1 MVRCK
6 GGKNMNLKK
15 LMNDFLQD
23 YLNQNKI
30 KFSEWSININ
40 NQVGFGDYSSNIA
53 LKLAN
58 VLKKTPIEIAK
69 NIANHPNVSENV
81 FSLSASK
88 PGFVNFH
95 VSNNYYLEIL
105 KQIISESE
113 NFGKKIKL
121 NKSANVEFVSSNP
134 TGPLTVGHGRQ
145 AILGDMVSNI
155 LTWSGYDVTREY
167 YYNDAGKQ
175 MRVLA
180 ESCYAKYAQQIG
192 KDVKMPENGYVGT
205 YLDEI
210 AEKIVYKYGKDL
222 ESDDPIFRDLTEKE
236 IFSNIKNTLDS
247 IGIKFD
253 VFTKEGTFYKNG
265 AIDNVL
271 KTLEEKNLSYEKD
284 GAVWFKTSSLDKGE
298 DKVLVK
304 STGEP
309 TYRLPDIAYHADKI
323 DRGFDLIVDIF
334 GADHIDTYP
343 DVILGLKCL
352 DKKTDHIKVVIHQFV
367 TIKKGGE
374 VVKMS
379 TRKANFITLDELKEK
394 LNPDIIRYFFIMRGA
409 NSHLDFD
416 LDLAKDESEKNPVY
430 YLQYANARISNL
442 LKRYDLE
449 ISAKNDINYSLLK
462 EKDEIALAK
471 LLSEFPSKMED
482 VLHSLEPR
490 KIATYLEEVA
500 SAYHKFYGNHKVIN
514 PQNADLSL
522 ARKKLC
528 EATKIILTNGL
539 SILGISA
546 PERM

>member
-1 MVRCK
+1 MK
-6 GGKNMNLKK
+6 LKK
-15 LMNDFLQD
+15 LMHDFLQD
-23 YLNQNKI
+23 YLDQNKI
-30 KFSEWSININ
+30 EFSEWSVNVN
-40 NQVGFGDYSSNIA
+40 NQEGFGDYSSNIA
-53 LKLAN
+53 LKLAKI
-58 VLKKTPIEIAK
+58 LKKAPIEIAE
-69 NIANHPNVSENV
+69 NIAIHSNASENV
-81 FSLSASK
+81 FTLSASQ

-95 VSNNYYLEIL
+95 ISNDYYLKIL
-105 KQIISESE
+105 EQIISESE
-113 NFGKKIKL
+113 NFGKKKKL

-155 LTWSGYDVTREY
+155 LTWNGYNVTREY

-180 ESCYAKYAQQIG
+180 ESCYAKYAKQVG
-192 KDVKMPENGYVGT
+192 RDVEMPENGYVGT

-210 AEKIVYKYGKDL
+210 AEKIVNEHGKDL
-222 ESDDPIFRDLTEKE
+222 ESDNPIFRDFTEKE
-236 IFSNIKNTLDS
+236 IFANIENTLENL
-247 IGIKFD
+247 GIKFD

-271 KTLEEKNLSYEKD
+271 KILKEKNLSYEKD
-284 GAVWFKTSSLDKGE
+284 GAVWFKTSSLNKED

-304 STGEP
+304 SSGEP
-309 TYRLPDIAYHADKI
+309 TYRLPDIAYHADKV

-352 DKKTDHIKVVIHQFV
+352 DKKTEHIKVVIHQFV

-374 VVKMS
+374 IVKMS
-379 TRKANFITLDELKEK
+379 TRKANFITLDELKDE
-394 LNPDIIRYFFIMRGA
+394 LSSDIIRYFFIMRGA

-442 LKRYDLE
+442 LKRYDKE
-449 ISAKNDINYSLLK
+449 ISTDSKIDYSLLK
-462 EKDEIALAK
+462 EKDEIALVK
-471 LLSEFPSKMED
+471 LLSEFPVKMED
-482 VLHSLEPR
+482 VSHSLEPR

-500 SAYHKFYGNHKVIN
+500 AAYHKFYGNHKVIN
-514 PQNADLSL
+514 PQNTHLSS

-528 EATKIILTNGL
+528 EAAKIILTNGL

>member
-1 MVRCK
+1 MK
-6 GGKNMNLKK
+6 LKK
-15 LMNDFLQD
+15 LMHDFLQD
-23 YLNQNKI
+23 YLDENKI
-30 KFSEWSININ
+30 EFSEWGVNVN
-40 NQVGFGDYSSNIA
+40 NQEGFGDYSSNIA
-53 LKLAN
+53 LKLAKI
-58 VLKKTPIEIAK
+58 LKKAPIEIAE
-69 NIANHPNVSENV
+69 NIAIHSNASENV
-81 FSLSASK
+81 FTLSASK

-95 VSNNYYLEIL
+95 ISNDYYLKIL
-105 KQIISESE
+105 EQIINESE
-113 NFGKKIKL
+113 NFGKKKKL

-155 LTWSGYDVTREY
+155 LTWNGYNVTREY

-180 ESCYAKYAQQIG
+180 ESCYAKYAKQVG
-192 KDVKMPENGYVGT
+192 RDVEMPVNGYVGT

-210 AEKIVYKYGKDL
+210 AEKIINEHGKDL
-222 ESDDPIFRDLTEKE
+222 ESDNPIFRDFTEKE
-236 IFSNIKNTLDS
+236 IFSNIENTLENL
-247 IGIKFD
+247 GIKFD

-271 KTLEEKNLSYEKD
+271 KILKEKNLSYEKD
-284 GAVWFKTSSLDKGE
+284 GAVWFKTSSLNKEE

-304 STGEP
+304 SSGEP
-309 TYRLPDIAYHADKI
+309 TYRLPDIAYHADKV

-352 DKKTDHIKVVIHQFV
+352 DKKTEHIKVVIHQFV

-374 VVKMS
+374 IVKMS
-379 TRKANFITLDELKEK
+379 TRKANFITLDELKDE
-394 LNPDIIRYFFIMRGA
+394 LSSDIIRYFFIMRGA

-442 LKRYDLE
+442 LKRYDKE
-449 ISAKNDINYSLLK
+449 ISTNSKIDYSLLK
-462 EKDEIALAK
+462 EKDEIALVK
-471 LLSEFPSKMED
+471 LLSEFPVKMED
-482 VLHSLEPR
+482 VSHSLEPR

-500 SAYHKFYGNHKVIN
+500 AAYHKFYGNHKVIN
-514 PQNADLSL
+514 PQNTDLSS

>member
-1 MVRCK
+1 MK
-6 GGKNMNLKK
+6 LNK
-15 LMNDFLQD
+15 LMDDFLQD
-23 YLNQNKI
+23 YLDQNKVE
-30 KFSEWSININ
+30 FSDWSINVN
-40 NQVGFGDYSSNIA
+40 NQEGFGDYSSNIA
-53 LKLAN
+53 LKLAKI
-58 VLKKTPIEIAK
+58 LKKAPIEIAK
-69 NIANHPNVSENV
+69 SIANHPNTSENV
-81 FSLSASK
+81 FTLSSSE

-95 VSNNYYLEIL
+95 ISNDYYLEIL

-113 NFGKKIKL
+113 NFGKKKKL
-121 NKSANVEFVSSNP
+121 NQSANVEFVSSNP

-155 LTWSGYDVTREY
+155 LTWNGYDVTREY

-180 ESCYAKYAQQIG
+180 ESCYAKYSQQIG
-192 KDVKMPENGYVGT
+192 KKVEMPENGYVGT

-210 AEKIVYKYGKDL
+210 AEKIINKYGKDL
-222 ESDDPIFRDLTEKE
+222 ESDNPIFRDFTEKE
-236 IFSNIKNTLDS
+236 IFANIKNTLDS
-247 IGIKFD
+247 LGIKFD

-265 AIDNVL
+265 AIEDVL
-271 KTLEEKNLSYEKD
+271 KILKEKNLSYEKD
-284 GAVWFKTSSLDKGE
+284 GAVWFKTSNLNKEE

-304 STGEP
+304 SSGEP
-309 TYRLPDIAYHADKI
+309 TYRLPDIAYHADKV

-367 TIKKGGE
+367 TIKKSGE
-374 VVKMS
+374 IVKMS
-379 TRKANFITLDELKEK
+379 TRKANFITLDELKDE
-394 LNPDIIRYFFIMRGA
+394 LSSDIIRYFFIMRGA

-442 LKRYDLE
+442 LKRYDKE
-449 ISAKNDINYSLLK
+449 IPLDSKIDYSQLK

-471 LLSEFPSKMED
+471 LLSEFPSKMEH

-500 SAYHKFYGNHKVIN
+500 AAYHKFYGNHKVIN
-514 PQNADLSL
+514 PQNTGLSS

>member
-1 MVRCK
+1 MK
-6 GGKNMNLKK
+6 LKK
-15 LMNDFLQD
+15 LMHDFLQD
-23 YLNQNKI
+23 YLDQNKI
-30 KFSEWSININ
+30 EFSEWSVNVN
-40 NQVGFGDYSSNIA
+40 NQEGFGDYSSNIA
-53 LKLAN
+53 LKLAKI
-58 VLKKTPIEIAK
+58 LKKAPIEIAE
-69 NIANHPNVSENV
+69 NIAIHPNASEDV
-81 FSLSASK
+81 FTLSSSQ

-95 VSNNYYLEIL
+95 ISDDYYLKIL
-105 KQIISESE
+105 KQIINESE
-113 NFGKKIKL
+113 NFGKKKKL

-155 LTWSGYDVTREY
+155 LTWNGYDVTREY

-180 ESCYAKYAQQIG
+180 ESCYAKYAKQVG
-192 KDVKMPENGYVGT
+192 KNVEMPENGYVGT

-210 AEKIVYKYGKDL
+210 AEKIVNEHGKDL
-222 ESDDPIFRDLTEKE
+222 ESDNPIFRDFTEKE
-236 IFSNIKNTLDS
+236 IFANIENTLENL
-247 IGIKFD
+247 GIKFD

-271 KTLEEKNLSYEKD
+271 KILKEKNLSYEKD
-284 GAVWFKTSSLDKGE
+284 GAVWFKTSSLNKEE

-304 STGEP
+304 SSGEP
-309 TYRLPDIAYHADKI
+309 TYRLPDIAYHSDKV

-352 DKKTDHIKVVIHQFV
+352 DKKTEHIKVVIHQFV

-374 VVKMS
+374 IVKMS
-379 TRKANFITLDELKEK
+379 TRKANFITLDELKDE
-394 LNPDIIRYFFIMRGA
+394 LSSDIIRYFFIMRGA

-442 LKRYDLE
+442 LKRYDKE
-449 ISAKNDINYSLLK
+449 ISTESKIDYSLLK
-462 EKDEIALAK
+462 EKDEIALVK
-471 LLSEFPSKMED
+471 LLSEFPIKMED
-482 VLHSLEPR
+482 VSHSLEPR

-500 SAYHKFYGNHKVIN
+500 AAYHKFYGNHKVIN
-514 PQNADLSL
+514 PQNTDLSS

-528 EATKIILTNGL
+528 EATKIILKNGL

>member
-1 MVRCK
+1 MK
-6 GGKNMNLKK
+6 LNK

-23 YLNQNKI
+23 YLDQNKVE
-30 KFSEWSININ
+30 FSDWSINVN
-40 NQVGFGDYSSNIA
+40 NQEGFGDYSSNIA
-53 LKLAN
+53 LKLAKI
-58 VLKKTPIEIAK
+58 LKKAPIEIAK
-69 NIANHPNVSENV
+69 SIANHPNTSENI
-81 FSLSASK
+81 FTLSSSE

-95 VSNNYYLEIL
+95 ISNDYYLKIL

-113 NFGKKIKL
+113 HFGKKKKL
-121 NKSANVEFVSSNP
+121 NQSANVEFVSSNP

-155 LTWSGYDVTREY
+155 LTWNGYDVTREY

-180 ESCYAKYAQQIG
+180 ESCYAKYAQLIG
-192 KDVKMPENGYVGT
+192 KKVDMPENGYIGT

-210 AEKIVYKYGKDL
+210 AEKIINKHGKDL
-222 ESDDPIFRDLTEKE
+222 ECDNPIFRDFTEKE
-236 IFSNIKNTLDS
+236 IFANIKNTLDS

-253 VFTKEGTFYKNG
+253 VFTKEGTFYENG
-265 AIDNVL
+265 AIEDVL
-271 KTLEEKNLSYEKD
+271 KILKEKNLSYEKD
-284 GAVWFKTSSLDKGE
+284 GAVWFKTSNLNKEE

-304 STGEP
+304 SSGEP
-309 TYRLPDIAYHADKI
+309 TYRLPDIAYHADKV

-367 TIKKGGE
+367 TIKKSGE
-374 VVKMS
+374 IVKMS
-379 TRKANFITLDELKEK
+379 TRKANFITLDELKDE
-394 LNPDIIRYFFIMRGA
+394 LSSDIIRYFFIMRGA

-442 LKRYDLE
+442 LKRYDKE
-449 ISAKNDINYSLLK
+449 IPLDSKIDYSQLK

-471 LLSEFPSKMED
+471 LLSEFPSKMEH

-490 KIATYLEEVA
+490 KIATYLEDVA
-500 SAYHKFYGNHKVIN
+500 AAYHKFYGNHKVIN
-514 PQNADLSL
+514 PQNTGLSS

>member
-1 MVRCK
+1 MK
-6 GGKNMNLKK
+6 LKK
-15 LMNDFLQD
+15 LMHDFLQD
-23 YLNQNKI
+23 YLDQNKI
-30 KFSEWSININ
+30 EFSEWSVNVN
-40 NQVGFGDYSSNIA
+40 NQEGFGDYSSNIA
-53 LKLAN
+53 LKLAKI
-58 VLKKTPIEIAK
+58 LKKAPIEIAEK
-69 NIANHPNVSENV
+69 IAIHPNASENV
-81 FSLSASK
+81 FTLSASQ

-95 VSNNYYLEIL
+95 ISNDYYLKIL
-105 KQIISESE
+105 EQIINESE
-113 NFGKKIKL
+113 NFGKKKKL

-155 LTWSGYDVTREY
+155 LTWNGYDVTREY

-180 ESCYAKYAQQIG
+180 ESCYAKYAKQVG
-192 KDVKMPENGYVGT
+192 KDVEMPENGYVGT

-210 AEKIVYKYGKDL
+210 AEKIVNEHGKDL
-222 ESDDPIFRDLTEKE
+222 ESDNPIFRDFTEKE
-236 IFSNIKNTLDS
+236 IFANIENTLENL
-247 IGIKFD
+247 GIKFD

-271 KTLEEKNLSYEKD
+271 KILKEKNLSYEKD
-284 GAVWFKTSSLDKGE
+284 GAVWFKTSSLNKEE

-304 STGEP
+304 SSGEP
-309 TYRLPDIAYHADKI
+309 TYRLPDIAYHADKV

-352 DKKTDHIKVVIHQFV
+352 DKKTEHIKVVIHQFV

-374 VVKMS
+374 IVKMS
-379 TRKANFITLDELKEK
+379 TRKANFITLDELKDE
-394 LNPDIIRYFFIMRGA
+394 LSSDIIRYFFIMRGA

-442 LKRYDLE
+442 LKRYDKE
-449 ISAKNDINYSLLK
+449 ISIDSKIDYSLLK
-462 EKDEIALAK
+462 EKDEIALVK
-471 LLSEFPSKMED
+471 LLSEFPIKMED
-482 VLHSLEPR
+482 VSHSLEPR

-500 SAYHKFYGNHKVIN
+500 AAYHKFYGNHKVIN
-514 PQNADLSL
+514 PQNTDLSA

-539 SILGISA
+539 SILGISV

>member
-1 MVRCK
+1 MK
-6 GGKNMNLKK
+6 LNK

-23 YLNQNKI
+23 YLDQNKV
-30 KFSEWSININ
+30 KFSDWSINVN
-40 NQVGFGDYSSNIA
+40 NQEGFGDYSSNIA
-53 LKLAN
+53 LKLAKI
-58 VLKKTPIEIAK
+58 LKKAPIEIAK
-69 NIANHPNVSENV
+69 SIANHPNTSENV
-81 FSLSASK
+81 FTLSSSE

-95 VSNNYYLEIL
+95 ISNDYYLKIL

-113 NFGKKIKL
+113 NFGKKKKL
-121 NKSANVEFVSSNP
+121 NQSANVEFVSSNP

-155 LTWSGYDVTREY
+155 LTWNGYDVTREY

-192 KDVKMPENGYVGT
+192 KKAEMPENGYVGT

-210 AEKIVYKYGKDL
+210 AEKIINKHGKDL
-222 ESDDPIFRDLTEKE
+222 ESDNPIFRDFTEKE
-236 IFSNIKNTLDS
+236 IFENIKNTLDS

-253 VFTKEGTFYKNG
+253 VFTKEGTFYENG
-265 AIDNVL
+265 AIEDVL
-271 KTLEEKNLSYEKD
+271 KILKEKNLSYEKD
-284 GAVWFKTSSLDKGE
+284 GAVWFKTSNLNKEE

-304 STGEP
+304 SSGEP
-309 TYRLPDIAYHADKI
+309 TYRLPDIAYHADKV

-374 VVKMS
+374 IVKMS
-379 TRKANFITLDELKEK
+379 TRKANFITLDELKDE
-394 LNPDIIRYFFIMRGA
+394 LSSDIIRYFFIMRGA
-409 NSHLDFD
+409 SSHLDFD

-442 LKRYDLE
+442 LKRYDKE
-449 ISAKNDINYSLLK
+449 ISIDRKIDYSLLK
-462 EKDEIALAK
+462 EKDEITLVK
-471 LLSEFPSKMED
+471 LLSEFPIKMED
-482 VLHSLEPR
+482 VSNSLEPR

-500 SAYHKFYGNHKVIN
+500 AAYHKFYGNHKVIN
-514 PQNADLSL
+514 PENTDLSS

-539 SILGISA
+539 SILGISV

>member
-1 MVRCK
+1 MK
-6 GGKNMNLKK
+6 LKK
-15 LMNDFLQD
+15 LMHDFLQD
-23 YLNQNKI
+23 YLDHNKI
-30 KFSEWSININ
+30 EFSEWSVNVN
-40 NQVGFGDYSSNIA
+40 NQEEFGDYSSNIA
-53 LKLAN
+53 LKLAKI
-58 VLKKTPIEIAK
+58 LKKAPIEIAE
-69 NIANHPNVSENV
+69 NIVIHPNASENV
-81 FSLSASK
+81 FTLSASQ

-95 VSNNYYLEIL
+95 ISNDYYLKIL
-105 KQIISESE
+105 KQIINESE
-113 NFGKKIKL
+113 NFGRKKKL

-155 LTWSGYDVTREY
+155 LTWNGYDVTREY

-180 ESCYAKYAQQIG
+180 ESCYAKYAKQVG
-192 KDVKMPENGYVGT
+192 KDVEMPENGYVGT

-210 AEKIVYKYGKDL
+210 AEKIVNEHGKDL
-222 ESDDPIFRDLTEKE
+222 ESDNPIFRDFTEKE
-236 IFSNIKNTLDS
+236 IFANIENTLKNL
-247 IGIKFD
+247 GIKFD
-253 VFTKEGTFYKNG
+253 VFTKEGVFYKNG

-271 KTLEEKNLSYEKD
+271 KILKEKNLSYEKD
-284 GAVWFKTSSLDKGE
+284 GAVWFKTSSLNKEE

-304 STGEP
+304 SSGEP
-309 TYRLPDIAYHADKI
+309 TYRLPDIAYHADKV

-343 DVILGLKCL
+343 DVILGLQCL
-352 DKKTDHIKVVIHQFV
+352 DKKTEHIKVVIHQFV

-374 VVKMS
+374 IVKMS
-379 TRKANFITLDELKEK
+379 TRKANFITLDELKDE
-394 LNPDIIRYFFIMRGA
+394 LSSDIIRYFFIMRGA

-442 LKRYDLE
+442 LKRYDKD
-449 ISAKNDINYSLLK
+449 ISTDSKIDYSLLK
-462 EKDEIALAK
+462 EQDEIALVK
-471 LLSEFPSKMED
+471 LLSEFPIKMED
-482 VLHSLEPR
+482 VSHSLEPR

-500 SAYHKFYGNHKVIN
+500 AAYHKFYGNHKVIN
-514 PQNADLSL
+514 PQNTDLSS

-528 EATKIILTNGL
+528 EATKIILTSGL

>member
-1 MVRCK
+1 MK
-6 GGKNMNLKK
+6 LKK
-15 LMNDFLQD
+15 LMHDFLQD
-23 YLNQNKI
+23 YLDQNKI
-30 KFSEWSININ
+30 EFSEWSVNVN
-40 NQVGFGDYSSNIA
+40 NQEGFGDYSSNIA
-53 LKLAN
+53 LKLAKI
-58 VLKKTPIEIAK
+58 LKKAPIEIAE
-69 NIANHPNVSENV
+69 NIAIHSNASENV
-81 FSLSASK
+81 FTLSASQ

-95 VSNNYYLEIL
+95 ISNDYYLKIL
-105 KQIISESE
+105 KQIINESE
-113 NFGKKIKL
+113 NFGKKKKL

-155 LTWSGYDVTREY
+155 LTWNGYNVTREY

-180 ESCYAKYAQQIG
+180 ESCYAKYAKQVG
-192 KDVKMPENGYVGT
+192 KNVEMPENGYVGT

-210 AEKIVYKYGKDL
+210 AEKIVNEHGKDL
-222 ESDDPIFRDLTEKE
+222 ESDNPIFRDFTEKE
-236 IFSNIKNTLDS
+236 IFANIENTLENL
-247 IGIKFD
+247 GIKFD
-253 VFTKEGTFYKNG
+253 VFTKEGTFYTNG

-271 KTLEEKNLSYEKD
+271 KILKEKNLSYEKD
-284 GAVWFKTSSLDKGE
+284 GAVWFKTSSLNKEE

-304 STGEP
+304 SSGEP
-309 TYRLPDIAYHADKI
+309 TYRLPDIAYHADKV

-352 DKKTDHIKVVIHQFV
+352 DKKTEHIKVVIHQFV

-374 VVKMS
+374 IVKMS
-379 TRKANFITLDELKEK
+379 TRKANFITLDELKDE
-394 LNPDIIRYFFIMRGA
+394 LSSDIIRYFFIMRGA

-442 LKRYDLE
+442 LKRYDKE
-449 ISAKNDINYSLLK
+449 ISSGSKIDYSLLK
-462 EKDEIALAK
+462 EKDEIALVK
-471 LLSEFPSKMED
+471 LLSEFPIKMED
-482 VLHSLEPR
+482 VSHSLEPR

-500 SAYHKFYGNHKVIN
+500 AAYHKFYGNHKVIN
-514 PQNADLSL
+514 PQNTDLSS

>member
-1 MVRCK
+1 MK
-6 GGKNMNLKK
+6 LKK
-15 LMNDFLQD
+15 LMHDFLQD
-23 YLNQNKI
+23 YLDENKI
-30 KFSEWSININ
+30 EFSEWGVNVN
-40 NQVGFGDYSSNIA
+40 NQEGFGDYSSNIA
-53 LKLAN
+53 LKLAKI
-58 VLKKTPIEIAK
+58 LKKAPIEIAE
-69 NIANHPNVSENV
+69 NIAIHPNASENV
-81 FSLSASK
+81 FTLSASQ

-95 VSNNYYLEIL
+95 ISNDYYLKIL
-105 KQIISESE
+105 KQIINESE
-113 NFGKKIKL
+113 NFGKKKKL

-155 LTWSGYDVTREY
+155 LTWNGYNVTREY

-180 ESCYAKYAQQIG
+180 ESCYAKYAKQVG
-192 KDVKMPENGYVGT
+192 RDVEMPVNGYVGT

-210 AEKIVYKYGKDL
+210 AEKIINEHGKDL
-222 ESDDPIFRDLTEKE
+222 ESDNPIFRDFTEKE
-236 IFSNIKNTLDS
+236 IFANIENTLENL
-247 IGIKFD
+247 GIKFD

-265 AIDNVL
+265 AIENVL
-271 KTLEEKNLSYEKD
+271 KILKEKNLSYEKD
-284 GAVWFKTSSLDKGE
+284 GAVWFKTSSLNKEE

-304 STGEP
+304 SSGEP
-309 TYRLPDIAYHADKI
+309 TYRLPDIAYHADKV

-352 DKKTDHIKVVIHQFV
+352 DKKTEHIKVVIHQFV

-374 VVKMS
+374 IVKMS
-379 TRKANFITLDELKEK
+379 TRKANFITLDELKDE
-394 LNPDIIRYFFIMRGA
+394 LSSDIIRYFFIMRGA

-442 LKRYDLE
+442 LKRYDKE
-449 ISAKNDINYSLLK
+449 ISTNSKIDYSLLK
-462 EKDEIALAK
+462 EKDEIALVK
-471 LLSEFPSKMED
+471 LLSEFPIKMED
-482 VLHSLEPR
+482 VSHSLEPR

-500 SAYHKFYGNHKVIN
+500 AAYHKFYGNHKVIN
-514 PQNADLSL
+514 PQNTHLSS

>member
-1 MVRCK
+1 
-6 GGKNMNLKK
+6 MNLKK
-15 LMNDFLQD
+15 LMHDFLQD
-23 YLNQNKI
+23 YLNQNEI
-30 KFSEWSININ
+30 EFLEWRVNVN
-40 NQVGFGDYSSNIA
+40 NQEGFGDYSSNIA
-53 LKLAN
+53 LKLAKI
-58 VLKKTPIEIAK
+58 LKKAPIEIAE
-69 NIANHPNVSENV
+69 NIANYPNTSEDV
-81 FSLSASK
+81 FTLSASQ

-95 VSNNYYLEIL
+95 ISNDYYLKIL
-105 KQIISESE
+105 KQIINESE
-113 NFGKKIKL
+113 NFGRKKKL

-155 LTWSGYDVTREY
+155 LTWNGYDVTREY

-180 ESCYAKYAQQIG
+180 ESCYAKYAKQVG
-192 KDVKMPENGYVGT
+192 KDVEMPENGYVGT

-210 AEKIVYKYGKDL
+210 AEKIFNEHGQDL
-222 ESDDPIFRDLTEKE
+222 ESDNPIFRDFTEKE
-236 IFSNIKNTLDS
+236 IFTNIKNTLENL
-247 IGIKFD
+247 GIKFD

-271 KTLEEKNLSYEKD
+271 KILNEKNLSYEKD
-284 GAVWFKTSSLDKGE
+284 GAVWFKTSSLNKEE

-304 STGEP
+304 SSGEP
-309 TYRLPDIAYHADKI
+309 TYRLPDIAYHADKV

-343 DVILGLKCL
+343 DVILGLQCL
-352 DKKTDHIKVVIHQFV
+352 DKKTEHIKVVIHQFV

-374 VVKMS
+374 IVKMS
-379 TRKANFITLDELKEK
+379 TRKANFITLDELKDE
-394 LNPDIIRYFFIMRGA
+394 LSSDIIRYFFIMRGA

-442 LKRYDLE
+442 LKRYDKD
-449 ISAKNDINYSLLK
+449 ISTDSKIDYSLLK
-462 EKDEIALAK
+462 EQDEIALVK
-471 LLSEFPSKMED
+471 LLSEFPIKMED
-482 VLHSLEPR
+482 VSHSLEPR

-500 SAYHKFYGNHKVIN
+500 AAYHKFYGNHKVIN
-514 PQNADLSL
+514 PQNTDLSS

-528 EATKIILTNGL
+528 EATKIILTSGL

>member
-1 MVRCK
+1 MK
-6 GGKNMNLKK
+6 LKK
-15 LMNDFLQD
+15 LMHDFLQD
-23 YLNQNKI
+23 YLDQNKI
-30 KFSEWSININ
+30 EFSEWSVNVN
-40 NQVGFGDYSSNIA
+40 NQEGFGDYSSNIA
-53 LKLAN
+53 LKLAKI
-58 VLKKTPIEIAK
+58 LKKAPIEIAE
-69 NIANHPNVSENV
+69 NIAIHSNASENV
-81 FSLSASK
+81 FTLSASQ

-95 VSNNYYLEIL
+95 ISNDYYLKIL
-105 KQIISESE
+105 EQIINESE
-113 NFGKKIKL
+113 NFGKKKKL

-155 LTWSGYDVTREY
+155 LTWNGYDVTREY

-180 ESCYAKYAQQIG
+180 ESCYAKYAKQVG
-192 KDVKMPENGYVGT
+192 KDVEMPENGYVGT

-210 AEKIVYKYGKDL
+210 AEKIINEHGKDL
-222 ESDDPIFRDLTEKE
+222 ESDNPIFRDFTEKE
-236 IFSNIKNTLDS
+236 IFANIENTLENL
-247 IGIKFD
+247 GIKFD

-271 KTLEEKNLSYEKD
+271 KILKEKNLSYEKD
-284 GAVWFKTSSLDKGE
+284 GAVWFKTSSLNKEE

-304 STGEP
+304 SSGEP
-309 TYRLPDIAYHADKI
+309 TYRLPDIAYHADKV

-352 DKKTDHIKVVIHQFV
+352 DKKTEHIKVVIHQFV
-367 TIKKGGE
+367 TIKQGGE
-374 VVKMS
+374 IVKMS
-379 TRKANFITLDELKEK
+379 TRKANFITLDELKDE
-394 LNPDIIRYFFIMRGA
+394 LSSDIIRYFFIMRGA

-442 LKRYDLE
+442 LKRYDKE
-449 ISAKNDINYSLLK
+449 ISADSKIDYSLLK
-462 EKDEIALAK
+462 EKDEIALVK
-471 LLSEFPSKMED
+471 LLSEFPIKMED
-482 VLHSLEPR
+482 VSHSLEPR

-500 SAYHKFYGNHKVIN
+500 AAYHKFYGNHKVIN
-514 PQNADLSL
+514 PQNTDLSS

>member
-1 MVRCK
+1 MK
-6 GGKNMNLKK
+6 LKQ
-15 LMNDFLQD
+15 LMNNFLQD
-23 YLNQNKI
+23 FLNKEKIEFRDWNISVNNK
-30 KFSEWSININ
+30 E
-40 NQVGFGDYSSNIA
+40 GYGDYSSNIA
-53 LKLAN
+53 LKLAKI
-58 VLKKTPIEIAK
+58 LKKSPIEIAK
-69 NIANHPNVSENV
+69 KIADHQNTTKDI
-81 FSLSASK
+81 FTISASL
-88 PGFVNFH
+88 PGFINFH
-95 VSNNYYLEIL
+95 ISDIYYQEIL
-105 KQIISESE
+105 DQIINEAE
-113 NFGKKIKL
+113 NFGKKKKL

-155 LTWSGYDVTREY
+155 LTWNGYDVTREY

-180 ESCYAKYAQQIG
+180 ESCYAKYAQLIG
-192 KDVKMPENGYVGT
+192 RDVEIPENGYVGK

-210 AEKIVYKYGKDL
+210 AKKIVDRYGKDL
-222 ESDDPIFRDLTEKE
+222 KDNNSVFRDFTEKE
-236 IFSNIKNTLDS
+236 IFTNIESTLDS

-265 AIDNVL
+265 AIKNVL
-271 KTLEEKNLSYEKD
+271 EILKEKDLSYEKD
-284 GAVWFKTSSLDKGE
+284 GAVWFKTSSLDKDE

-309 TYRLPDIAYHADKI
+309 TYRLPDIAYHADKV

-352 DKKTDHIKVVIHQFV
+352 DKKTDHIKVIIHQFV

-374 VVKMS
+374 IVKMS
-379 TRKANFITLDELKEK
+379 TRKANFITLDELNDE
-394 LNPDIIRYFFIMRGA
+394 LSSDIIRYFFIMRGA

-442 LKRYDLE
+442 LKRYDKE
-449 ISAKNDINYSLLK
+449 ISGDEEIDYTLLK
-462 EKDEIALAK
+462 EKDEIALIK
-471 LLSEFPSKMED
+471 LLSEFPNKMEE
-482 VLHSLEPR
+482 VSHSLEPR
-490 KIATYLEEVA
+490 KIATYLEDVA
-500 SAYHKFYGNHKVIN
+500 GAYHKFYGNHKVIN
-514 PQNADLSL
+514 LEDLNLSF

-528 EATKIILTNGL
+528 EATKIILKNGL

>member
-1 MVRCK
+1 MK
-6 GGKNMNLKK
+6 LKK
-15 LMNDFLQD
+15 LMHDFLQD
-23 YLNQNKI
+23 YLDQNKI
-30 KFSEWSININ
+30 EFSEWSVNVN
-40 NQVGFGDYSSNIA
+40 NQEGFGDYSSNIA
-53 LKLAN
+53 LKLAKI
-58 VLKKTPIEIAK
+58 LKKAPIEIAE
-69 NIANHPNVSENV
+69 NIAIHSNASENV
-81 FSLSASK
+81 FTLSASQ

-95 VSNNYYLEIL
+95 ISNDYYLKIL
-105 KQIISESE
+105 KQIINESE
-113 NFGKKIKL
+113 NFGKKKKL

-155 LTWSGYDVTREY
+155 LTWNGYNVTREY

-180 ESCYAKYAQQIG
+180 ESCYAKYAKQVG
-192 KDVKMPENGYVGT
+192 RDVEMPENGYVGT

-210 AEKIVYKYGKDL
+210 AEKIVNEHGKDL
-222 ESDDPIFRDLTEKE
+222 ESDNPIFRDFTEKE
-236 IFSNIKNTLDS
+236 IFANIENTLENL
-247 IGIKFD
+247 GIKFD

-271 KTLEEKNLSYEKD
+271 KILKEKNLSYEKD
-284 GAVWFKTSSLDKGE
+284 GAVWFKTSSLNKEE

-304 STGEP
+304 SSGEP
-309 TYRLPDIAYHADKI
+309 TYRLPDIAYHADKV

-352 DKKTDHIKVVIHQFV
+352 DKKTEHIKVVIHQFV

-374 VVKMS
+374 IVKMS
-379 TRKANFITLDELKEK
+379 TRKANFITLDELKDE
-394 LNPDIIRYFFIMRGA
+394 LSSDIIRYFFIMRGA

-442 LKRYDLE
+442 LKRYDKE
-449 ISAKNDINYSLLK
+449 ISIDSKIDYSLLK
-462 EKDEIALAK
+462 EKDEIALVK
-471 LLSEFPSKMED
+471 LLSEFPIKMED
-482 VLHSLEPR
+482 VSHSLEPR

-500 SAYHKFYGNHKVIN
+500 AAYHKFYGNHKVIN
-514 PQNADLSL
+514 PQNTDLSS

>member
-1 MVRCK
+1 MK
-6 GGKNMNLKK
+6 LKK
-15 LMNDFLQD
+15 LMHDFLQD
-23 YLNQNKI
+23 YLDQNKI
-30 KFSEWSININ
+30 EFSEWSVNVN
-40 NQVGFGDYSSNIA
+40 NQEGFGDYSSNIA
-53 LKLAN
+53 LKLAKI
-58 VLKKTPIEIAK
+58 LKKAPIEIAE
-69 NIANHPNVSENV
+69 NIALHPNASENV
-81 FSLSASK
+81 FTLSASQ

-95 VSNNYYLEIL
+95 ISNDYYLKIL
-105 KQIISESE
+105 KQIINESE
-113 NFGKKIKL
+113 NFGKKKKL

-155 LTWSGYDVTREY
+155 LTWNGYDVTREY

-180 ESCYAKYAQQIG
+180 ESCYAKYAKQVG
-192 KDVKMPENGYVGT
+192 KNVEMPENGYVGT

-210 AEKIVYKYGKDL
+210 AEKIVNEHGKDL
-222 ESDDPIFRDLTEKE
+222 ESDNPIFRDFTEKE
-236 IFSNIKNTLDS
+236 IFANIENTLENL
-247 IGIKFD
+247 GIKFD
-253 VFTKEGTFYKNG
+253 VFTKEGTFYTNG

-271 KTLEEKNLSYEKD
+271 KILKEKNLSYEKD
-284 GAVWFKTSSLDKGE
+284 GAVWFKTSSLNKEE

-304 STGEP
+304 SSGEP
-309 TYRLPDIAYHADKI
+309 TYRLPDIAYHADKV

-352 DKKTDHIKVVIHQFV
+352 DKKTEHIKVVIHQFV

-374 VVKMS
+374 IVKMS
-379 TRKANFITLDELKEK
+379 TRKANFITLDELKDE
-394 LNPDIIRYFFIMRGA
+394 LSSDIIRYFFIMRGA

-442 LKRYDLE
+442 LKRYDKE
-449 ISAKNDINYSLLK
+449 ISIDSKIDYSLLK
-462 EKDEIALAK
+462 EKDEIALVK
-471 LLSEFPSKMED
+471 LLSEFPIKMED
-482 VLHSLEPR
+482 VSHSLEPR

-500 SAYHKFYGNHKVIN
+500 AAYHKFYGNHKVIN
-514 PQNADLSL
+514 PQNTDLSS

>member
-1 MVRCK
+1 MK
-6 GGKNMNLKK
+6 LKK
-15 LMNDFLQD
+15 LMHDFLQD
-23 YLNQNKI
+23 YLDQNKI
-30 KFSEWSININ
+30 EFSEWSVNVN
-40 NQVGFGDYSSNIA
+40 NQEGFGDYSSNIA
-53 LKLAN
+53 LKLAKI
-58 VLKKTPIEIAK
+58 LKKAPIEIAE
-69 NIANHPNVSENV
+69 NIAIHSNASENV
-81 FSLSASK
+81 FTLSASQ

-95 VSNNYYLEIL
+95 ISNDYYLKIL
-105 KQIISESE
+105 EQIINESE
-113 NFGKKIKL
+113 NFGKKKKL

-155 LTWSGYDVTREY
+155 LTWNGYDVTREY

-180 ESCYAKYAQQIG
+180 ESCYAKYAKQVG
-192 KDVKMPENGYVGT
+192 KDVEMPENGYVGT

-210 AEKIVYKYGKDL
+210 AEKIVNEHGKDL
-222 ESDDPIFRDLTEKE
+222 ESDNPIFRDFTEKE
-236 IFSNIKNTLDS
+236 IFANIENTLENL
-247 IGIKFD
+247 GIKFD
-253 VFTKEGTFYKNG
+253 VFTKEGTFYTNG

-271 KTLEEKNLSYEKD
+271 KILKEKNLSYEKD
-284 GAVWFKTSSLDKGE
+284 GAVWFKTSSLNKEE

-304 STGEP
+304 SSGEP
-309 TYRLPDIAYHADKI
+309 TYRLPDIAYHADKV

-352 DKKTDHIKVVIHQFV
+352 DKKTEHIKVVIHQFV

-374 VVKMS
+374 IVKMS
-379 TRKANFITLDELKEK
+379 TRKANFITLDELKDE
-394 LNPDIIRYFFIMRGA
+394 LSSDIIRYFFIMRGA

-442 LKRYDLE
+442 LKRYDKE
-449 ISAKNDINYSLLK
+449 ISVDSKIDYSLLK
-462 EKDEIALAK
+462 EKDEIALLK
-471 LLSEFPSKMED
+471 LLSEFPIKMED
-482 VLHSLEPR
+482 VSHSLEPR

-500 SAYHKFYGNHKVIN
+500 AAYHKFYGNHKVIN
-514 PQNADLSL
+514 PQNTDLSS

>member
-1 MVRCK
+1 MK
-6 GGKNMNLKK
+6 LKK
-15 LMNDFLQD
+15 LMHDFLQD
-23 YLNQNKI
+23 YLDQNKI
-30 KFSEWSININ
+30 KFTEWSVSVN
-40 NQVGFGDYSSNIA
+40 NQEGFGDYSSNIA
-53 LKLAN
+53 LKLAKI
-58 VLKKTPIEIAK
+58 LKKAPIEIAE
-69 NIANHPNVSENV
+69 NIAIHPNTSENV
-81 FSLSASK
+81 FTLSSSQ

-95 VSNNYYLEIL
+95 ISNDYYLRIL

-113 NFGKKIKL
+113 NFGKKKKL

-155 LTWSGYDVTREY
+155 LTWNGYNVIREY

-180 ESCYAKYAQQIG
+180 ESCYAKYAKQVG
-192 KDVKMPENGYVGT
+192 KDVEMPENGYVGT

-210 AEKIVYKYGKDL
+210 AEKIINEHGKDL
-222 ESDDPIFRDLTEKE
+222 ESDNPIFRDFTEKE
-236 IFSNIKNTLDS
+236 IFANIENTLES
-247 IGIKFD
+247 LGIKFD

-271 KTLEEKNLSYEKD
+271 QTLREKNLSYEKD
-284 GAVWFKTSSLDKGE
+284 GAVWFKTSSLNKEE

-304 STGEP
+304 SSGEP
-309 TYRLPDIAYHADKI
+309 TYRLPDIAYHADKV

-352 DKKTDHIKVVIHQFV
+352 DKKTEHIKVVIHQFV

-374 VVKMS
+374 IVKMS
-379 TRKANFITLDELKEK
+379 TRKANFITLDELKDE
-394 LNPDIIRYFFIMRGA
+394 LSSDIIRYFFIMRGA

-442 LKRYDLE
+442 LKRYDKE
-449 ISAKNDINYSLLK
+449 ISIDSKINYSLLK
-462 EKDEIALAK
+462 EKDEIALVK
-471 LLSEFPSKMED
+471 LLSEFPIKMED

-500 SAYHKFYGNHKVIN
+500 AAYHKFYGNHKVIN
-514 PQNADLSL
+514 PQNTDLSA

>member
-1 MVRCK
+1 MK
-6 GGKNMNLKK
+6 LNK
-15 LMNDFLQD
+15 LMDDFLQD
-23 YLNQNKI
+23 YLDQNKVE
-30 KFSEWSININ
+30 FSDWSINVN
-40 NQVGFGDYSSNIA
+40 NQEGFGDYSSNIA
-53 LKLAN
+53 LKLAKI
-58 VLKKTPIEIAK
+58 LKKAPIEIAK
-69 NIANHPNVSENV
+69 SIANHPNTSENV
-81 FSLSASK
+81 FTLSSSE

-95 VSNNYYLEIL
+95 ISNDYYLKIL

-113 NFGKKIKL
+113 NFGKKKRL
-121 NKSANVEFVSSNP
+121 NQSANVEFVSSNP

-155 LTWSGYDVTREY
+155 LTWNGYDVTREY

-192 KDVKMPENGYVGT
+192 KKVEIPENGYVGT

-210 AEKIVYKYGKDL
+210 AEKIINKHGKDL
-222 ESDDPIFRDLTEKE
+222 ESGNPIFRDFTEKE
-236 IFSNIKNTLDS
+236 IFANIKNTLDS

-253 VFTKEGTFYKNG
+253 VFTKEGTFYENG
-265 AIDNVL
+265 AIEDVL
-271 KTLEEKNLSYEKD
+271 KILKEKNLSYEKD
-284 GAVWFKTSSLDKGE
+284 GAVWFKTSNLNKEE

-304 STGEP
+304 SSGEP
-309 TYRLPDIAYHADKI
+309 TYRLPDIAYHADKV

-367 TIKKGGE
+367 TIKKSGE
-374 VVKMS
+374 IVKMS
-379 TRKANFITLDELKEK
+379 TRKANFITLDELKDE
-394 LNPDIIRYFFIMRGA
+394 LSSDIIRYFFIMRGA

-442 LKRYDLE
+442 LKRYDKE
-449 ISAKNDINYSLLK
+449 IPLDSKIDYSQLK

-471 LLSEFPSKMED
+471 LLSEFPSKMEH

-500 SAYHKFYGNHKVIN
+500 AAYHKFYGNHKVIN
-514 PQNADLSL
+514 PQNTRLSS

>member
-1 MVRCK
+1 MK
-6 GGKNMNLKK
+6 LKK

-23 YLNQNKI
+23 YLKQNKI
-30 KFSEWSININ
+30 EFSEWSINVN
-40 NQVGFGDYSSNIA
+40 NQEGFGDYSSNIA
-53 LKLAN
+53 LKLAKI
-58 VLKKTPIEIAK
+58 LKKSPIDIAK
-69 NIANHPNVSENV
+69 DITNHPNVSGNI
-81 FSLSASK
+81 FTLSASK

-95 VSNNYYLEIL
+95 ISNDYYLKIL
-105 KQIISESE
+105 KQIINESE
-113 NFGKKIKL
+113 NFGRKKKL

-155 LTWSGYDVTREY
+155 LTWNGYDVTREY

-180 ESCYAKYAQQIG
+180 ESCYAKYAKQVG
-192 KDVKMPENGYVGT
+192 KDVEMPENGYVGT

-210 AEKIVYKYGKDL
+210 AEKIVNEHGKDL
-222 ESDDPIFRDLTEKE
+222 ESDNPIFRDFTEKE
-236 IFSNIKNTLDS
+236 IFANIENTLKNL
-247 IGIKFD
+247 GIKFD
-253 VFTKEGTFYKNG
+253 VFTKEGAFYKNG

-271 KTLEEKNLSYEKD
+271 KILKEKNLSYEKD
-284 GAVWFKTSSLDKGE
+284 GAVWFKTSGLNKEE

-304 STGEP
+304 SSGEP
-309 TYRLPDIAYHADKI
+309 TYRLPDIAYHADKV

-343 DVILGLKCL
+343 DVILGLQCL
-352 DKKTDHIKVVIHQFV
+352 DKKTEHIKVVIHQFV

-374 VVKMS
+374 IVKMS
-379 TRKANFITLDELKEK
+379 TRKANFITLDELKDE
-394 LNPDIIRYFFIMRGA
+394 LSSDIIRYFFIMRGA

-442 LKRYDLE
+442 LKRYDKD
-449 ISAKNDINYSLLK
+449 ISTDSKIDYSLLK
-462 EKDEIALAK
+462 EQDEIALVK
-471 LLSEFPSKMED
+471 LLSEFPIKMED
-482 VLHSLEPR
+482 VSHSLEPR
-490 KIATYLEEVA
+490 KIATYLEEVVA
-500 SAYHKFYGNHKVIN
+500 AYHKFYGNHKVIN
-514 PQNADLSL
+514 PQNTDLSS

>member
-1 MVRCK
+1 MK
-6 GGKNMNLKK
+6 LKK
-15 LMNDFLQD
+15 LMHDFLQD
-23 YLNQNKI
+23 YLDQNKI
-30 KFSEWSININ
+30 EFSEWSVNVN
-40 NQVGFGDYSSNIA
+40 NQEGFGDYSSNIA
-53 LKLAN
+53 LKLAKI
-58 VLKKTPIEIAK
+58 LKKAPIEIAE
-69 NIANHPNVSENV
+69 NIAIHSNASENV
-81 FSLSASK
+81 FTLSASQ

-95 VSNNYYLEIL
+95 ISNDYYLKIL
-105 KQIISESE
+105 EQIISESE
-113 NFGKKIKL
+113 NFGKKKKL

-155 LTWSGYDVTREY
+155 LTWNGYDVTREY

-180 ESCYAKYAQQIG
+180 ESCYAKYAKKVG
-192 KDVKMPENGYVGT
+192 KDIEMPQNGYVGT

-210 AEKIVYKYGKDL
+210 AEKIVNEHGKDL
-222 ESDDPIFRDLTEKE
+222 ESDNPIFRDFTEKE
-236 IFSNIKNTLDS
+236 IFANIENTLENL
-247 IGIKFD
+247 GIKFD
-253 VFTKEGTFYKNG
+253 VFTKEGTFYTNG

-271 KTLEEKNLSYEKD
+271 KILKEKNLSYEKD
-284 GAVWFKTSSLDKGE
+284 GAVWFKTSSLNKEE

-304 STGEP
+304 SSGEP
-309 TYRLPDIAYHADKI
+309 TYRLPDIAYHADKV

-352 DKKTDHIKVVIHQFV
+352 DKKTEHIKVVIHQFV
-367 TIKKGGE
+367 TIKQGGE
-374 VVKMS
+374 IVKMS
-379 TRKANFITLDELKEK
+379 TRKANFITLDELKDE
-394 LNPDIIRYFFIMRGA
+394 LSSDIIRYFFIMRGA

-442 LKRYDLE
+442 LKRYDKE
-449 ISAKNDINYSLLK
+449 ISIDSKIDYSLLK
-462 EKDEIALAK
+462 EKDEIALVK
-471 LLSEFPSKMED
+471 LLSEFPIKMED
-482 VLHSLEPR
+482 VSHSLEPR

-500 SAYHKFYGNHKVIN
+500 AAYHKFYGNHKVIN
-514 PQNADLSL
+514 PQNTDLSS

>member
-1 MVRCK
+1 MK
-6 GGKNMNLKK
+6 LKK
-15 LMNDFLQD
+15 LMHDFLQD
-23 YLNQNKI
+23 YLDQNKI
-30 KFSEWSININ
+30 EFSEWSVNVN
-40 NQVGFGDYSSNIA
+40 NQEGFGDYSSNIA
-53 LKLAN
+53 LKLAKI
-58 VLKKTPIEIAK
+58 LKKAPIEIAE
-69 NIANHPNVSENV
+69 NIAIHPNASENV
-81 FSLSASK
+81 FTLSASQ

-95 VSNNYYLEIL
+95 ISNDYYLKIL
-105 KQIISESE
+105 KQIINESE
-113 NFGKKIKL
+113 NFGKKKKL

-155 LTWSGYDVTREY
+155 LTWNGYDVTREY

-180 ESCYAKYAQQIG
+180 ESCYAKYAKQVG
-192 KDVKMPENGYVGT
+192 KNVEMPENGYVGT

-210 AEKIVYKYGKDL
+210 AEKIVNEHGKDL
-222 ESDDPIFRDLTEKE
+222 ESDNPIFRDFTEKE
-236 IFSNIKNTLDS
+236 IFANIENTLENL
-247 IGIKFD
+247 GIKFD

-271 KTLEEKNLSYEKD
+271 KILKEKNLSYEKD
-284 GAVWFKTSSLDKGE
+284 GAVWFKTSSLNKEE

-304 STGEP
+304 SSGEP
-309 TYRLPDIAYHADKI
+309 TYRLPDIAYHADKV

-352 DKKTDHIKVVIHQFV
+352 DKKTEHIKVVIHQFV

-374 VVKMS
+374 IVKMS
-379 TRKANFITLDELKEK
+379 TRKANFITLDELKDE
-394 LNPDIIRYFFIMRGA
+394 LSSDIIRYFFIMRGA

-442 LKRYDLE
+442 LKRYDKE
-449 ISAKNDINYSLLK
+449 ISSGSKIDYSLLK
-462 EKDEIALAK
+462 EKDEIALVK
-471 LLSEFPSKMED
+471 LLSEFPIKMEG

-500 SAYHKFYGNHKVIN
+500 AAYHKFYGNHKVIN
-514 PQNADLSL
+514 PQNTDLSS

>member
-1 MVRCK
+1 MK
-6 GGKNMNLKK
+6 LNK
-15 LMNDFLQD
+15 LMDDFLQD
-23 YLNQNKI
+23 YLDQNKVE
-30 KFSEWSININ
+30 FSDWSINVN
-40 NQVGFGDYSSNIA
+40 NQEGFGDYSSNIA
-53 LKLAN
+53 LKLTKI
-58 VLKKTPIEIAK
+58 LKKAPIEIAK
-69 NIANHPNVSENV
+69 SIANHPNTSENV
-81 FSLSASK
+81 FTLSSSE

-95 VSNNYYLEIL
+95 ISNDYYLKIL

-113 NFGKKIKL
+113 NFGKKKKL
-121 NKSANVEFVSSNP
+121 NQSANVEFVSSNP

-155 LTWSGYDVTREY
+155 LTWNGYDVTREY

-192 KDVKMPENGYVGT
+192 KKVDIPENGYVGA

-210 AEKIVYKYGKDL
+210 AEKIINKHGKDL
-222 ESDDPIFRDLTEKE
+222 ESDNPIFRDFTEKE
-236 IFSNIKNTLDS
+236 IFANIENTLLNL
-247 IGIKFD
+247 GIKFD
-253 VFTKEGTFYKNG
+253 VFTKEGTFYENG
-265 AIDNVL
+265 AIEDVL
-271 KTLEEKNLSYEKD
+271 KILKEKNLSYEKD
-284 GAVWFKTSSLDKGE
+284 GAVWFKTSKLNKEE

-304 STGEP
+304 SSGEP
-309 TYRLPDIAYHADKI
+309 TYRLPDIAYHADKV

-367 TIKKGGE
+367 TIKKSGE
-374 VVKMS
+374 IVKMS
-379 TRKANFITLDELKEK
+379 TRKANFITLDELKDE
-394 LNPDIIRYFFIMRGA
+394 LSSDIIRYFFIMRGA

-442 LKRYDLE
+442 LKRYDKEIPLE
-449 ISAKNDINYSLLK
+449 SKIDYSQLK

-471 LLSEFPSKMED
+471 LLSEFPSKMEH

-500 SAYHKFYGNHKVIN
+500 TAYHKFYGNHKVIN
-514 PQNADLSL
+514 PQNTGLSS

>member
-1 MVRCK
+1 MK
-6 GGKNMNLKK
+6 LKK
-15 LMNDFLQD
+15 LIHNFLQD
-23 YLNQNKI
+23 YLDQNKI
-30 KFSEWSININ
+30 EFSEWSVNVN
-40 NQVGFGDYSSNIA
+40 NQEGFGDYSSNIA
-53 LKLAN
+53 LKLAKI
-58 VLKKTPIEIAK
+58 LKKAPIGIAE
-69 NIANHPNVSENV
+69 NIAIHPNASENI
-81 FSLSASK
+81 FTLSASQ

-95 VSNNYYLEIL
+95 ISNDYYLKIL
-105 KQIISESE
+105 KQIINESE
-113 NFGKKIKL
+113 NFGKKKKL

-155 LTWSGYDVTREY
+155 LTWNGYDVTREY
-167 YYNDAGKQ
+167 YYNDAGTQ

-180 ESCYAKYAQQIG
+180 ESCYAKYAKQVG
-192 KDVKMPENGYVGT
+192 KDVEIPENGYVGT

-210 AEKIVYKYGKDL
+210 AEKIVNEHGKDL
-222 ESDDPIFRDLTEKE
+222 ESDNPIFRDFTEKE
-236 IFSNIKNTLDS
+236 IFANIENTLKNL
-247 IGIKFD
+247 GIKFD

-265 AIDNVL
+265 TIDNVL
-271 KTLEEKNLSYEKD
+271 KILKEKNLSYEKD
-284 GAVWFKTSSLDKGE
+284 GAVWFKTSSLNKEE

-304 STGEP
+304 SSGEP
-309 TYRLPDIAYHADKI
+309 TYRLPDIAYHSDKV

-343 DVILGLKCL
+343 DVILGLQCL

-374 VVKMS
+374 IVKMS
-379 TRKANFITLDELKEK
+379 TRKANFITLDELKHE
-394 LNPDIIRYFFIMRGA
+394 LSSDIIIYFFIMRGA

-442 LKRYDLE
+442 LKRYDKE
-449 ISAKNDINYSLLK
+449 ISSGSKIDYSLLK
-462 EKDEIALAK
+462 EKDEISLVK
-471 LLSEFPSKMED
+471 LLSEFPIKMED
-482 VLHSLEPR
+482 VSHSLEPR

-500 SAYHKFYGNHKVIN
+500 AAYHKFYGNHKVIN
-514 PQNADLSL
+514 PQNTGLSS

>member
-1 MVRCK
+1 MK
-6 GGKNMNLKK
+6 LNK
-15 LMNDFLQD
+15 LMDDFLQD
-23 YLNQNKI
+23 YLDQNKVE
-30 KFSEWSININ
+30 FSDWSINVN
-40 NQVGFGDYSSNIA
+40 NQEGFGDYSSNIA
-53 LKLAN
+53 LKLAKI
-58 VLKKTPIEIAK
+58 LKKAPIEIAK
-69 NIANHPNVSENV
+69 SIANHPNTSENV
-81 FSLSASK
+81 FTLSSSE

-95 VSNNYYLEIL
+95 ISNDYYLKIL

-113 NFGKKIKL
+113 NFGKKKRL
-121 NKSANVEFVSSNP
+121 NQTANVEFVSSNP

-155 LTWSGYDVTREY
+155 LTWNGYDVTREY

-192 KDVKMPENGYVGT
+192 KKVEMPENGYVGT

-210 AEKIVYKYGKDL
+210 AEKIINKHGKDL
-222 ESDDPIFRDLTEKE
+222 ESGNPIFRDFTEKE
-236 IFSNIKNTLDS
+236 IFENIKNTLDS

-253 VFTKEGTFYKNG
+253 VFTKEGTFYENG
-265 AIDNVL
+265 AIEDVL
-271 KTLEEKNLSYEKD
+271 KILKEKNLSYEKD
-284 GAVWFKTSSLDKGE
+284 GAVWFKTSNLNKEE

-304 STGEP
+304 SSGEP
-309 TYRLPDIAYHADKI
+309 TYRLPDIAYHADKV

-367 TIKKGGE
+367 TIKKSGE
-374 VVKMS
+374 IVKMS
-379 TRKANFITLDELKEK
+379 TRKANFITLDELKDE
-394 LNPDIIRYFFIMRGA
+394 LSSDIIRYFFIMRGA

-442 LKRYDLE
+442 LKRYDKE
-449 ISAKNDINYSLLK
+449 IPLDSKIDYSQLQ

-471 LLSEFPSKMED
+471 LLSEFPSKMEH

-500 SAYHKFYGNHKVIN
+500 AAYHKFYGNHKVIN
-514 PQNADLSL
+514 PQNTRLSS

>member
-1 MVRCK
+1 MK
-6 GGKNMNLKK
+6 LNK

-23 YLNQNKI
+23 YLDQNKVE
-30 KFSEWSININ
+30 FSDWSINVN
-40 NQVGFGDYSSNIA
+40 NQEGFGDYSSNIA
-53 LKLAN
+53 LKLAKI
-58 VLKKTPIEIAK
+58 LKKAPIEIAK
-69 NIANHPNVSENV
+69 SISNHPNTSENV
-81 FSLSASK
+81 FTLSSSE

-95 VSNNYYLEIL
+95 ISNDYYLKIL

-113 NFGKKIKL
+113 NFGKKKKL
-121 NKSANVEFVSSNP
+121 NQSANVEFVSSNP

-155 LTWSGYDVTREY
+155 LTWNGYDVTREY

-180 ESCYAKYAQQIG
+180 ESCYAKYAQQTG
-192 KDVKMPENGYVGT
+192 KKVEMPENGYVGT

-210 AEKIVYKYGKDL
+210 AEKIINKYGKDL
-222 ESDDPIFRDLTEKE
+222 ESDNPIFRDFTEKE
-236 IFSNIKNTLDS
+236 IFANIKNTLDS
-247 IGIKFD
+247 LGIKFD

-265 AIDNVL
+265 AIEDVL
-271 KTLEEKNLSYEKD
+271 KILKEKNLSYEKD
-284 GAVWFKTSSLDKGE
+284 GAVWFKTSSLNKEE

-304 STGEP
+304 SSGEP
-309 TYRLPDIAYHADKI
+309 TYRLPDIAYHADKV

-367 TIKKGGE
+367 TIKKSGE
-374 VVKMS
+374 IVKMS
-379 TRKANFITLDELKEK
+379 TRKANFITLDELKDE
-394 LNPDIIRYFFIMRGA
+394 LSSDIIRYFFIMRGA

-442 LKRYDLE
+442 LKRYDKE
-449 ISAKNDINYSLLK
+449 IPLDSKIDYSQLK

-471 LLSEFPSKMED
+471 LLSEFPSKMEH

-500 SAYHKFYGNHKVIN
+500 AAYHKFYGNHKVIN
-514 PQNADLSL
+514 PQNTGLSS

>member
-1 MVRCK
+1 MK
-6 GGKNMNLKK
+6 LKK
-15 LMNDFLQD
+15 LMHDFLQD
-23 YLNQNKI
+23 YLDQNKI
-30 KFSEWSININ
+30 EFSEWSVNFN
-40 NQVGFGDYSSNIA
+40 NQEGFGDYSSNIA
-53 LKLAN
+53 LKLAKI
-58 VLKKTPIEIAK
+58 LKKAPIEIAK
-69 NIANHPNVSENV
+69 NIAIHPNASENV
-81 FSLSASK
+81 FTLSASQ

-95 VSNNYYLEIL
+95 ISNDYYLKIL
-105 KQIISESE
+105 KLIINESE
-113 NFGKKIKL
+113 NFGKKKKL
-121 NKSANVEFVSSNP
+121 NKSANVEFVSCNP

-155 LTWSGYDVTREY
+155 LTWNGYDVTREY

-180 ESCYAKYAQQIG
+180 ESCYAKYAKQVG
-192 KDVKMPENGYVGT
+192 KNVEMPENGYVGT

-210 AEKIVYKYGKDL
+210 AEKIINEHGKDL
-222 ESDDPIFRDLTEKE
+222 ESDNPIFRDFTEKE
-236 IFSNIKNTLDS
+236 IFANIENTLENL
-247 IGIKFD
+247 GIKFD

-265 AIDNVL
+265 AINSVL
-271 KTLEEKNLSYEKD
+271 KILKEKNLSYEKD
-284 GAVWFKTSSLDKGE
+284 GAVWFKTSSLNKEE

-304 STGEP
+304 SSGEP
-309 TYRLPDIAYHADKI
+309 TYRLPDIAYHADKV

-352 DKKTDHIKVVIHQFV
+352 DKKTEHIKVVIHQFV

-374 VVKMS
+374 IVKMS
-379 TRKANFITLDELKEK
+379 TRKANFITLDELKDE
-394 LNPDIIRYFFIMRGA
+394 LSSDIIRYFFIMRGA

-442 LKRYDLE
+442 LKRYDKE
-449 ISAKNDINYSLLK
+449 ISIDSKIDYSLLK
-462 EKDEIALAK
+462 EKDEIALVK
-471 LLSEFPSKMED
+471 LLSEFPIKMED

-500 SAYHKFYGNHKVIN
+500 AAYHKFYGNHKVIN
-514 PQNADLSL
+514 PQNTDLSS

>member
-1 MVRCK
+1 MK
-6 GGKNMNLKK
+6 LKK
-15 LMNDFLQD
+15 LMHDFLQD
-23 YLNQNKI
+23 YLDENKI
-30 KFSEWSININ
+30 EFSEWGVNVN
-40 NQVGFGDYSSNIA
+40 NQEGFGDYSSNIA
-53 LKLAN
+53 LKLAKI
-58 VLKKTPIEIAK
+58 LKKAPIEIAE
-69 NIANHPNVSENV
+69 NIAIHTNASESV
-81 FSLSASK
+81 FTLSASQ

-95 VSNNYYLEIL
+95 ISNDYYLKIL
-105 KQIISESE
+105 KQIINESE
-113 NFGKKIKL
+113 NFGKKKKL

-155 LTWSGYDVTREY
+155 LTWNGYNVTREY

-180 ESCYAKYAQQIG
+180 ESCYAKYAKQVG
-192 KDVKMPENGYVGT
+192 RDVEMPVNGYVGT

-210 AEKIVYKYGKDL
+210 AEKIINEHGKDL
-222 ESDDPIFRDLTEKE
+222 ESDNPIFRDFTEKE
-236 IFSNIKNTLDS
+236 IFANIENTLENL
-247 IGIKFD
+247 GIKFD

-265 AIDNVL
+265 AIENVL
-271 KTLEEKNLSYEKD
+271 KILKEKNLSYEKD
-284 GAVWFKTSSLDKGE
+284 GAVWFKTSSLNKEE

-304 STGEP
+304 SSGEP
-309 TYRLPDIAYHADKI
+309 TYRLPDIAYHADKV

-352 DKKTDHIKVVIHQFV
+352 DKKTEHIKVVIHQFV

-374 VVKMS
+374 IVKMS
-379 TRKANFITLDELKEK
+379 TRKANFITLDELKDE
-394 LNPDIIRYFFIMRGA
+394 LSSDIIRYFFIMRGA

-442 LKRYDLE
+442 LKRYDKE
-449 ISAKNDINYSLLK
+449 ISTDSKIDYSLLK
-462 EKDEIALAK
+462 EKDEIALVK
-471 LLSEFPSKMED
+471 LLSEFPVKMED
-482 VLHSLEPR
+482 VSHSLEPR

-500 SAYHKFYGNHKVIN
+500 AAYHKFYGNHKVIN
-514 PQNADLSL
+514 PQNTHLSS

>member
-1 MVRCK
+1 MK
-6 GGKNMNLKK
+6 LKK
-15 LMNDFLQD
+15 LMHDFLQD
-23 YLNQNKI
+23 YLDQNKI
-30 KFSEWSININ
+30 EFSEWSVNVN
-40 NQVGFGDYSSNIA
+40 NQEGFGDYSSNIA
-53 LKLAN
+53 LKLAKI
-58 VLKKTPIEIAK
+58 LKKAPIEIAE
-69 NIANHPNVSENV
+69 NIAIHSNASENV
-81 FSLSASK
+81 FTLSASQ

-95 VSNNYYLEIL
+95 ISNDYYLKIL
-105 KQIISESE
+105 QQIINESE
-113 NFGKKIKL
+113 NFGKKKKL

-155 LTWSGYDVTREY
+155 LTWNGYDVTREY

-180 ESCYAKYAQQIG
+180 ESCYAKYAKQVG
-192 KDVKMPENGYVGT
+192 RDVEMPENGYVGT

-210 AEKIVYKYGKDL
+210 AEKIVNEHGKDL
-222 ESDDPIFRDLTEKE
+222 ESDNPIFRDFTEKE
-236 IFSNIKNTLDS
+236 IFANIENTLENL
-247 IGIKFD
+247 GIKFD

-265 AIDNVL
+265 AIENVL
-271 KTLEEKNLSYEKD
+271 KILKEKNLSYEKD
-284 GAVWFKTSSLDKGE
+284 GAVWFKTSSLNKEE

-304 STGEP
+304 SSGEP
-309 TYRLPDIAYHADKI
+309 TYRLPDIAYHADKV

-352 DKKTDHIKVVIHQFV
+352 DKKTEHIKVVIHQFV

-374 VVKMS
+374 IVKMS
-379 TRKANFITLDELKEK
+379 TRKANFITLDELKDE
-394 LNPDIIRYFFIMRGA
+394 LSSDIIRYFFIMRGA

-442 LKRYDLE
+442 LKRYDKE
-449 ISAKNDINYSLLK
+449 ISSGSKIDYSLLK
-462 EKDEIALAK
+462 EKDEIALVK
-471 LLSEFPSKMED
+471 LLSEFPIKMED
-482 VLHSLEPR
+482 VSHSLEPR

-500 SAYHKFYGNHKVIN
+500 AAYHKFYGNHKVIN
-514 PQNADLSL
+514 PQNTHLSS

>member
-1 MVRCK
+1 MK
-6 GGKNMNLKK
+6 LNK
-15 LMNDFLQD
+15 LMHDFLQD
-23 YLNQNKI
+23 YLDQNKVE
-30 KFSEWSININ
+30 FSDWSINVN
-40 NQVGFGDYSSNIA
+40 NQEGFGDYSSNIA
-53 LKLAN
+53 LKLAKI
-58 VLKKTPIEIAK
+58 LKKAPIEIAK
-69 NIANHPNVSENV
+69 SIANHPNTSENV
-81 FSLSASK
+81 FTLSSSE

-95 VSNNYYLEIL
+95 ISNDYYLEIL

-113 NFGKKIKL
+113 NFGKKKRL
-121 NKSANVEFVSSNP
+121 NQSANVEFVSSNP

-155 LTWSGYDVTREY
+155 LTWNGYDVTREY

-192 KDVKMPENGYVGT
+192 KKAEMPENGYVGT

-210 AEKIVYKYGKDL
+210 AEKIINKHGKDL
-222 ESDDPIFRDLTEKE
+222 ESDNPIFRDFTEKE
-236 IFSNIKNTLDS
+236 IFENIKNTLDS

-253 VFTKEGTFYKNG
+253 VFTKEGTFYENG
-265 AIDNVL
+265 AIEDVL
-271 KTLEEKNLSYEKD
+271 KILKEKNLSYEKD
-284 GAVWFKTSSLDKGE
+284 GAVWFKTSNLNKEE

-304 STGEP
+304 SSGEP
-309 TYRLPDIAYHADKI
+309 TYRLPDIAYHADKV

-367 TIKKGGE
+367 TIKKSGE
-374 VVKMS
+374 IVKMS
-379 TRKANFITLDELKEK
+379 TRKANFITLDELKDE
-394 LNPDIIRYFFIMRGA
+394 LSSDIIRYFFIMRGA

-442 LKRYDLE
+442 LKRYDKE
-449 ISAKNDINYSLLK
+449 IPLDSKIDYSQLK
-462 EKDEIALAK
+462 EKDEIVLAK
-471 LLSEFPSKMED
+471 LLSEFPSKMEH

-500 SAYHKFYGNHKVIN
+500 AAYHKFYGNHKVIN
-514 PQNADLSL
+514 PQNTGLSS

>member
-1 MVRCK
+1 MK
-6 GGKNMNLKK
+6 LKK
-15 LMNDFLQD
+15 LMHDFLQD
-23 YLNQNKI
+23 YLDQNKI
-30 KFSEWSININ
+30 EFSEWSVSVN
-40 NQVGFGDYSSNIA
+40 NQEGFGDYSSNIA
-53 LKLAN
+53 LKIAKI
-58 VLKKTPIEIAK
+58 LKKAPIEIAK
-69 NIANHPNVSENV
+69 NIVKHSNISENV
-81 FSLSASK
+81 FTLSASQ

-95 VSNNYYLEIL
+95 VSNHYYLKIL
-105 KQIISESE
+105 QQIINESE
-113 NFGKKIKL
+113 NFGKKKKL
-121 NKSANVEFVSSNP
+121 NKSANVEFVSCNP

-155 LTWSGYDVTREY
+155 LTWNGYDVTREY

-180 ESCYAKYAQQIG
+180 ESCFAKYAQQIG
-192 KDVKMPENGYVGT
+192 KDIQMPENGYVGS
-205 YLDEI
+205 YLDKI
-210 AEKIVYKYGKDL
+210 AKKIVNKYGKDL
-222 ESDDPIFRDLTEKE
+222 ESDNPIFRDFTENE
-236 IFSNIKNTLDS
+236 IFANIEKTLDS

-265 AIDNVL
+265 AIQNVLNVL
-271 KTLEEKNLSYEKD
+271 KEKNLSYEKD
-284 GAVWFKTSSLDKGE
+284 GAVWFKTSSLNKED

-304 STGEP
+304 SSGEP
-309 TYRLPDIAYHADKI
+309 TYRLPDIAYHADKV

-367 TIKKGGE
+367 TVKKGGE
-374 VVKMS
+374 VMKMS
-379 TRKANFITLDELKEK
+379 TRKANFITLDELKDE
-394 LNPDIIRYFFIMRGA
+394 LSSDIIRYFFIMRGA

-430 YLQYANARISNL
+430 YLQYANARITNL
-442 LKRYDLE
+442 LKRYDKE
-449 ISAKNDINYSLLK
+449 ISTDSKIDYSLLK
-462 EKDEIALAK
+462 EKDEIALVK
-471 LLSEFPSKMED
+471 LLSEFPIKMED
-482 VLHSLEPR
+482 VSHSLEPR

-500 SAYHKFYGNHKVIN
+500 AAYHKFYGNHKVIN
-514 PQNADLSL
+514 SQNTNLSS

>member
-1 MVRCK
+1 MK
-6 GGKNMNLKK
+6 LNK
-15 LMNDFLQD
+15 LMDDFLQD
-23 YLNQNKI
+23 YLDQNKVE
-30 KFSEWSININ
+30 FSDWSINVN
-40 NQVGFGDYSSNIA
+40 NQEGFGDYSSNIA
-53 LKLAN
+53 LKLAKI
-58 VLKKTPIEIAK
+58 LKKAPIEIAK
-69 NIANHPNVSENV
+69 SIANHPNTSENV
-81 FSLSASK
+81 FTLSSSQ

-95 VSNNYYLEIL
+95 ISNDYYLKIL

-113 NFGKKIKL
+113 NFGKKKRL
-121 NKSANVEFVSSNP
+121 NQSANVEFVSSNP

-155 LTWSGYDVTREY
+155 LTWNGYDVTREY

-192 KDVKMPENGYVGT
+192 KKVEMPENGYVGT

-210 AEKIVYKYGKDL
+210 AEKIINKHGKDL
-222 ESDDPIFRDLTEKE
+222 ESGNPIFRDFTEKE
-236 IFSNIKNTLDS
+236 IFENIKNTLDS

-253 VFTKEGTFYKNG
+253 VFTKEGTFYENG
-265 AIDNVL
+265 AIEDVL
-271 KTLEEKNLSYEKD
+271 KILKEKNLSYEKD
-284 GAVWFKTSSLDKGE
+284 GAVWFKTSNLNKEE

-304 STGEP
+304 SSGEP
-309 TYRLPDIAYHADKI
+309 TYRLPDIAYHADKV

-367 TIKKGGE
+367 TIKKSGE
-374 VVKMS
+374 IVKMS
-379 TRKANFITLDELKEK
+379 TRKANFITLDELKDE
-394 LNPDIIRYFFIMRGA
+394 LSSDIIRYFFIMRGA

-442 LKRYDLE
+442 LKRYDKE
-449 ISAKNDINYSLLK
+449 IPLDSKIDYSQLQ

-471 LLSEFPSKMED
+471 LLSEFPSKMEH

-500 SAYHKFYGNHKVIN
+500 AAYHKFYGNHKVIN
-514 PQNADLSL
+514 PQNTGLSS

>member
-1 MVRCK
+1 MK
-6 GGKNMNLKK
+6 LNK

-23 YLNQNKI
+23 YLDQNKVE
-30 KFSEWSININ
+30 FSDWSINVN
-40 NQVGFGDYSSNIA
+40 NQEGFGDYSSNIA
-53 LKLAN
+53 LKLAKI
-58 VLKKTPIEIAK
+58 LKKAPIEIAK
-69 NIANHPNVSENV
+69 SIANHPNTSENV
-81 FSLSASK
+81 FTLSSSE

-95 VSNNYYLEIL
+95 ISNDYYLEIL

-113 NFGKKIKL
+113 NFGKKKKL
-121 NKSANVEFVSSNP
+121 NQSANVEFVSCNP

-155 LTWSGYDVTREY
+155 LTWNGYDVTREY

-192 KDVKMPENGYVGT
+192 KKAEMPENGYVGT

-210 AEKIVYKYGKDL
+210 AEKIINKHGKDL
-222 ESDDPIFRDLTEKE
+222 ESDNPIFRDFTEKE
-236 IFSNIKNTLDS
+236 IFENIKNTLDS

-253 VFTKEGTFYKNG
+253 VFTKEGTFYENG
-265 AIDNVL
+265 AIEDVL
-271 KTLEEKNLSYEKD
+271 KILKEKNLSYEKD
-284 GAVWFKTSSLDKGE
+284 GAVWFKTSNLNKEE

-304 STGEP
+304 SSGEP
-309 TYRLPDIAYHADKI
+309 TYRLPDIAYHADKV

-367 TIKKGGE
+367 TIKKSGE
-374 VVKMS
+374 IVKMS
-379 TRKANFITLDELKEK
+379 TRKANFITLDELKDE
-394 LNPDIIRYFFIMRGA
+394 LSSDIIRYFFIMRGA

-442 LKRYDLE
+442 LKRYDKE
-449 ISAKNDINYSLLK
+449 IPLDSKIDYSQLK
-462 EKDEIALAK
+462 EKDEIVLAK
-471 LLSEFPSKMED
+471 LLSEFPSKMEQ

-500 SAYHKFYGNHKVIN
+500 AAYHKFYGNHKVIN
-514 PQNADLSL
+514 PQNTSLSS

>member
-1 MVRCK
+1 MK
-6 GGKNMNLKK
+6 LKK
-15 LMNDFLQD
+15 LMHDFLQD
-23 YLNQNKI
+23 YLDQNKI
-30 KFSEWSININ
+30 EFSEWSVNVN
-40 NQVGFGDYSSNIA
+40 NQEGFGDYSSNIA
-53 LKLAN
+53 LKLAKI
-58 VLKKTPIEIAK
+58 LKKAPIGIAE
-69 NIANHPNVSENV
+69 NIAIHPNASENV
-81 FSLSASK
+81 FTLSASQ

-95 VSNNYYLEIL
+95 ISNDYYLKIL
-105 KQIISESE
+105 KQIINESE
-113 NFGKKIKL
+113 NFGKKKKL

-155 LTWSGYDVTREY
+155 LTWNGYDVTREY

-180 ESCYAKYAQQIG
+180 ESCYAKYAKQVG
-192 KDVKMPENGYVGT
+192 KDVEMPENGYVGT

-210 AEKIVYKYGKDL
+210 AEKIVNEHGKDL
-222 ESDDPIFRDLTEKE
+222 ESDNPIFRDFTEKE
-236 IFSNIKNTLDS
+236 IFANIENTLKNL
-247 IGIKFD
+247 GIKFD
-253 VFTKEGTFYKNG
+253 VFTKEGAFYKNG

-271 KTLEEKNLSYEKD
+271 KILKEKNLSYEKD
-284 GAVWFKTSSLDKGE
+284 GAVWFKTSSLNKEE

-304 STGEP
+304 SSGEP
-309 TYRLPDIAYHADKI
+309 TYRLPDIAYHADKV

-343 DVILGLKCL
+343 DVILGLQCL
-352 DKKTDHIKVVIHQFV
+352 DKKTEHIKVVIHQFV

-374 VVKMS
+374 IVKMS
-379 TRKANFITLDELKEK
+379 TRKANFITLDELKDE
-394 LNPDIIRYFFIMRGA
+394 LSSDIIRYFFIMRGA

-442 LKRYDLE
+442 LKRYDKD
-449 ISAKNDINYSLLK
+449 ISTDSKIDYSLLK
-462 EKDEIALAK
+462 EQDEIALVK
-471 LLSEFPSKMED
+471 LLSEFPIKMED
-482 VLHSLEPR
+482 VSHSLEPR

-500 SAYHKFYGNHKVIN
+500 AAYHKFYGNHKVIN
-514 PQNADLSL
+514 PQNTDLSS

>member
-1 MVRCK
+1 MK
-6 GGKNMNLKK
+6 LKK
-15 LMNDFLQD
+15 LMHDFLQD
-23 YLNQNKI
+23 YLDQNKI
-30 KFSEWSININ
+30 EFSEWSVNVN
-40 NQVGFGDYSSNIA
+40 NQEGFGDYSSNIA
-53 LKLAN
+53 LKLAKI
-58 VLKKTPIEIAK
+58 LKKAPIEIAE
-69 NIANHPNVSENV
+69 NIAIHPNASENV
-81 FSLSASK
+81 FTLSASL

-95 VSNNYYLEIL
+95 ISNDYYLKIL
-105 KQIISESE
+105 KQIINESE
-113 NFGKKIKL
+113 NFGKKKKL

-155 LTWSGYDVTREY
+155 LTWNGYNVTREY

-180 ESCYAKYAQQIG
+180 ESCYAKYAKQVG
-192 KDVKMPENGYVGT
+192 RDVEMPENGYVGT

-210 AEKIVYKYGKDL
+210 AEKIINEHGKDL
-222 ESDDPIFRDLTEKE
+222 ESDNPIFRDFTEKE
-236 IFSNIKNTLDS
+236 IFANIENTLENL
-247 IGIKFD
+247 GIKFD

-265 AIDNVL
+265 AIENVL
-271 KTLEEKNLSYEKD
+271 KILKEKNLSYEKD
-284 GAVWFKTSSLDKGE
+284 GAVWFKTSSLNKEE

-304 STGEP
+304 SSGEP
-309 TYRLPDIAYHADKI
+309 TYRLPDIAYHADKV

-352 DKKTDHIKVVIHQFV
+352 DKKTEHIKVVIHQFV
-367 TIKKGGE
+367 TIRKGGE
-374 VVKMS
+374 IVKMS
-379 TRKANFITLDELKEK
+379 TRKANFITLDELKDE
-394 LNPDIIRYFFIMRGA
+394 LSSDIIRYFFIMRGA

-442 LKRYDLE
+442 LKRYDKE
-449 ISAKNDINYSLLK
+449 ISTDSKIDYSLLK
-462 EKDEIALAK
+462 EKDEIALVK
-471 LLSEFPSKMED
+471 LLSEFPVKMEN

-500 SAYHKFYGNHKVIN
+500 AAYHKFYGNHKVIN
-514 PQNADLSL
+514 SQNTHLSS

>member
-1 MVRCK
+1 MK
-6 GGKNMNLKK
+6 LNK

-23 YLNQNKI
+23 YLDQNKVE
-30 KFSEWSININ
+30 FSDWSINVN
-40 NQVGFGDYSSNIA
+40 NQEGFGDYSSNIA
-53 LKLAN
+53 LKLAKI
-58 VLKKTPIEIAK
+58 LKKAPIEIAK
-69 NIANHPNVSENV
+69 SIANHPNTSENV
-81 FSLSASK
+81 FTLSSSE

-95 VSNNYYLEIL
+95 ISNDYYLEIL

-113 NFGKKIKL
+113 NFGKKKKL
-121 NKSANVEFVSSNP
+121 NQSANVEFVSSNP

-155 LTWSGYDVTREY
+155 LTWNGYDVTREY

-180 ESCYAKYAQQIG
+180 ESCYAKYAQQTG
-192 KDVKMPENGYVGT
+192 KKVEMPENGYVGT

-210 AEKIVYKYGKDL
+210 AEKIINKYGKDL
-222 ESDDPIFRDLTEKE
+222 ESDNPIFRDFTEKE
-236 IFSNIKNTLDS
+236 IFANIKNTLDS

-265 AIDNVL
+265 AIEDVL
-271 KTLEEKNLSYEKD
+271 KILKEKNLSYEKD
-284 GAVWFKTSSLDKGE
+284 GAVWFKTSSLNKEE

-304 STGEP
+304 SSGEP
-309 TYRLPDIAYHADKI
+309 TYRLPDIAYHADKV

-367 TIKKGGE
+367 TIKKSGE
-374 VVKMS
+374 IVKMS
-379 TRKANFITLDELKEK
+379 TRKANFITLDELKDE
-394 LNPDIIRYFFIMRGA
+394 LSSDIIRYFFIMRGA

-442 LKRYDLE
+442 LKRYDKE
-449 ISAKNDINYSLLK
+449 IPLDSKIDYSQLK

-471 LLSEFPSKMED
+471 LLSEFPSKMEH

-500 SAYHKFYGNHKVIN
+500 AAYHKFYGNHKVIN
-514 PQNADLSL
+514 PQNTGLSS